1 MKEKAKLV
9 KQARER
15 KVHQIGKRLGPEEVK
30 MEEEDLDAGGAD
42 KRKNLGG
49 GMAQIVPNN
58 PAARIQPGGK
68 PG

>member
-9 KQARER
+9 KQARKR
-15 KVHQIGKRLGPEEVK
+15 KVYQIGKRLGPEEVK
-30 MEEEDLDAGGAD
+30 MEEDDLGAGGAD

-58 PAARIQPGGK
+58 PAARIQPGGH